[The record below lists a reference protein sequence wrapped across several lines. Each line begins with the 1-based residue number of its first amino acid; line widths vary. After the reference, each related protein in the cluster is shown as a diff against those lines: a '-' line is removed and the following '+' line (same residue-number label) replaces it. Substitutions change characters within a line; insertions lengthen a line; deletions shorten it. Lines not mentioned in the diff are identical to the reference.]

1 MVWLRLKSHLYTTSQ
16 YLLLFLFVDFKS
28 QCQNYRKEIYCMYT
42 MNKSWDIN
50 QRQCNENAYVR
61 KDRKTSWERRQSKVL
76 CKTRLILLSVC
87 QAVLIWPGLHR
98 DKVLVMNLSKRIQGT
113 WRWGWGGGEQEGKE
127 GRGAGCTWA
136 SVGLAAPESI
146 SSKRARILGIE
157 ILPGGK

>member
-1 MVWLRLKSHLYTTSQ
+1 M
-16 YLLLFLFVDFKS
+16 
-28 QCQNYRKEIYCMYT
+28 
-42 MNKSWDIN
+42 
-50 QRQCNENAYVR
+50 
-61 KDRKTSWERRQSKVL
+61 L

-98 DKVLVMNLSKRIQGT
+98 DKVLVMNLSKRIRGT
-113 WRWGWGGGEQEGKE
+113 WRWRVGGFRRELGGGRGGSEVGENKRVKE
-127 GRGAGCTWA
+127 GGVGCTWA

>member
-1 MVWLRLKSHLYTTSQ
+1 MSC
-16 YLLLFLFVDFKS
+16 DID
-28 QCQNYRKEIYCMYT
+28 QCQC
-42 MNKSWDIN
+42 NKNS
-50 QRQCNENAYVR
+50 CVR
-61 KDRKTSWERRQSKVL
+61 DDRKLGRERRQSKVL

-113 WRWGWGGGEQEGKE
+113 WRWRVGGLGGDEVGENKRVKEGGGALG
-127 GRGAGCTWA
+127 GCTWA

>member
-1 MVWLRLKSHLYTTSQ
+1 MCSVIVSCGLN
-16 YLLLFLFVDFKS
+16 
-28 QCQNYRKEIYCMYT
+28 QCQHNTNGCAPE
-42 MNKSWDIN
+42 
-50 QRQCNENAYVR
+50 
-61 KDRKTSWERRQSKVL
+61 DRKSGQKRRQSKVL

-113 WRWGWGGGEQEGKE
+113 WRWGRGGGEQEGKE
-127 GRGAGCTWA
+127 GGRGCTWA